1 MKIVNMNSTA
11 RENMEIDQYWLIGF
25 TEGDASFST
34 NKLVPRLKFENH
46 IKELE
51 LLKSIL
57 NYFKNGNLT
66 INIRKTGKFVILEIN
81 NIRVLFNTVL
91 PLYSNLMLTKKS
103 KDFVDWSK
111 IVKIY
116 YYGYHTLSEGIELIN
131 LIKSQ
136 MNNYRLSLC
145 YAQ

>member
-81 NIRVLFNTVL
+81 NIRVLVNTVL
-91 PLYSNLMLTKKS
+91 PLYSILMLTNWS
-103 KDFVDWSK
+103 TDLVDWSN

-116 YYGYHTLSEGIELIN
+116 YYGYHN
-131 LIKSQ
+131 LKV
-136 MNNYRLSLC
+136 
-145 YAQ
+145 